1 MVDTFWK
8 RSGYPIWGV
17 DHNDFNFL
25 VTRHGSRWDS
35 QRGQELQYIK
45 LFTLPA
51 NPFSTN
57 FAPSSPCANPNNS
70 GTTRF
75 VWKVLEHIQN
85 PIIISVLYCF
95 NGRQHTFFSD
105 PILDFN
111 SHPVERMGSERM
123 AGHRWPHCRRRP
135 GREGLIDTY
144 CWSIHTLI

>member
-17 DHNDFNFL
+17 DHSDFNFL

-45 LFTLPA
+45 LFTSPA

-75 VWKVLEHIQN
+75 VWKGLEHIQN

-95 NGRQHTFFSD
+95 SGRQTTFFPTQSSTSTAILSNVWD
-105 PILDFN
+105 PNVWQGIDD
-111 SHPVERMGSERM
+111 HI
-123 AGHRWPHCRRRP
+123 AGGVLVGQGWYLL
-135 GREGLIDTY
+135 LINPF
-144 CWSIHTLI
+144 IRLV